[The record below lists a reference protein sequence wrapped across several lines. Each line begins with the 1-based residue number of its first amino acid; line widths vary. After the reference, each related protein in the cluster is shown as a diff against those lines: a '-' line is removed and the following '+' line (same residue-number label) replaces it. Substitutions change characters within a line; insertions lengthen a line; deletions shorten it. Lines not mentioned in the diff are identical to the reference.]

1 MNSAEL
7 AKRVFDCL
15 SDGYD
20 DEEYRELLED
30 KLYDEL
36 SEMQKDSVVKFAII
50 QLCEMIE
57 ELLS

>member
-36 SEMQKDSVVKFAII
+36 SEMEKDSVVKFAII

>member
-1 MNSAEL
+1 MDTKEL
-7 AKRVFDCL
+7 AEKVFDCL

-20 DEEYRELLED
+20 DEEYRELIED

-36 SEMQKDSVVKFAII
+36 SEMEKDSVVKFAII
-50 QLCEMIE
+50 QLCKVIE